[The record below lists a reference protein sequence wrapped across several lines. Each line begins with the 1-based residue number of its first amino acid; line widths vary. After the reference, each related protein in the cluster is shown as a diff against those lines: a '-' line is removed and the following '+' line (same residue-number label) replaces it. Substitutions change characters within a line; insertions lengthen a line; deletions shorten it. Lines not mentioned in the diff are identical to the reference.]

1 MSSHINTAN
10 AFAMAA
16 IKDVQGLAAECIHSA
31 KMLEERDQEIKELKS
46 IIERDSGC
54 EENARLR
61 EENKK
66 LTKRLEKTKELSCQ
80 HIGVAQ
86 TLHDAVCKDHQ
97 ELQKALE
104 PLQEAM
110 DGWTGV
116 CDYKDVVDYVE
127 TEKHRI
133 QERDEVI
140 ENLNGDVGVIY
151 NTLTT
156 WGDEDDA
163 NKEYPPSKKQLLD
176 LAEKYAQEQEPW

>member
-54 EENARLR
+54 EENALLR
-61 EENKK
+61 
-66 LTKRLEKTKELSCQ
+66 KEL
-80 HIGVAQ
+80 
-86 TLHDAVCKDHQ
+86 Q
-97 ELQKALE
+97 EVKEEFAGWKSSYDDDIREARAEGIDELKELKEQLE
-104 PLQEAM
+104 PLQDAM